1 MRPKK
6 GFWGRPPVAKKF
18 KGIVE
23 KIVAAR
29 PPPHVVVAQVTPRL
43 EFTQSIAD
51 YNTSI
56 REALVPE
63 FQRRGCKVSTV
74 DQYRNMLKPD
84 GTIDPGLFSNK
95 INHPN
100 ATAYDRM
107 AQTWFEAIQAIF
119 PPVKK

>member
-1 MRPKK
+1 MNELTRNNIKK
-6 GFWGRPPVAKKF
+6 KRLHRRIAGLISLLVLSLAPLPALH
-18 KGIVE
+18 
-23 KIVAAR
+23 AAE
-29 PPPHVVVAQVTPRL
+29 AT
-43 EFTQSIAD
+43 
-51 YNTSI
+51 TSQEI
-56 REALVPE
+56 DRETLVPA
-63 FQRRGCKVSTV
+63 FQQRGCKVSTV

-84 GTIDPGLFSNK
+84 GTIAPGLFSNK

>member
-1 MRPKK
+1 MI
-6 GFWGRPPVAKKF
+6 GINDAGRAPAAENL

-29 PPPHVVVAQVTPRL
+29 PQAHVVVAQITPRL

-51 YNTSI
+51 YNTAI
-56 REALVPE
+56 RTTLVPE
-63 FQRRGCKVSTV
+63 FQRRGGKVSTV

-84 GTIDPGLFSNK
+84 GTIAPGLFSNK

-107 AQTWFEAIQAIF
+107 AQTWFEAIQTIF
-119 PPVKK
+119 PSVQE